1 MGRDGSSHL
10 VEDPHGRAI
19 FCIQNH
25 RNGDVHNKSKGYF
38 VQVGGWH
45 HCRSSEHSSFHFW
58 PVHPKQQTSFG
69 PWSSELGLHCASKYC
84 LSSQQRFLY
93 AANTSCPLWPLLP
106 CGAILPPGSISHDET
121 GSPFQ
126 YNFFSRT
133 VFLQELPCRGVT
145 FLFFLGVAWASSFA
159 WPPGAAADSRELC

>member
-25 RNGDVHNKSKGYF
+25 RNGDVHNKSKGYTSYRL
-38 VQVGGWH
+38 VAGITAAHLNIHLSISGQ
-45 HCRSSEHSSFHFW
+45 SIQSNEHLS
-58 PVHPKQQTSFG
+58 VHG
-69 PWSSELGLHCASKYC
+69 ELGLHCASKYC

-93 AANTSCPLWPLLP
+93 AANTSCHLWPLLP
-106 CGAILPPGSISHDET
+106 CGAILPPGSVSHDET

-159 WPPGAAADSRELC
+159 WPPGAAADSCELC